1 MTNMRVKN
9 GLLLMVAA
17 ASIFLLPGCA
27 QGQTQSQST
36 STSSASGT
44 PSASSSDSAST
55 APSASSSA
63 SGSSTPSSTATT
75 TSGVA
80 LCKAASLMASVD
92 STGGGAA
99 GSVYMKLILTN
110 SGTESCVLRG
120 FPGVSLVAGPT
131 GDPIGA
137 AAARDDT
144 QPVAEVVL
152 APGKAGFAQL
162 RYTQA
167 GNYMDCTQVPAAG
180 FRVYPPEDTAS
191 LFVPQPYTACSN
203 TNINLLSVQAFQAG

>member
-9 GLLLMVAA
+9 GLLLTMAA
-17 ASIFLLPGCA
+17 TSVFLLSGCFQGQA
-27 QGQTQSQST
+27 QGQGTTTPSNT
-36 STSSASGT
+36 ASS
-44 PSASSSDSAST
+44 PSAS
-55 APSASSSA
+55 PSASAAGSG
-63 SGSSTPSSTATT
+63 GSSVSSSPSTPM
-75 TSGVA
+75 TSGTA
-80 LCKAASLMASVD
+80 LCKAGSLTPSVD

-110 SGTESCVLRG
+110 SGTESCVLKG
-120 FPGVSLVAGPT
+120 FPGVSLTSTPT

-137 AAARDDT
+137 AATRDES

-167 GNYMDCTQVPAAG
+167 GNYPGCTRVPAAG

-191 LFVPQPYTACSN
+191 LFVAQPYDACSN
-203 TNINLLSVQAFQAG
+203 ADITLLSVQAFQAG